1 MALTTAQA
9 AGFLNETLTKLGN
22 DYQIDTTSDSTI
34 TEGFKTVGAFPPALK
49 SNLLDM
55 QTLILVQRAYSSM
68 FTESKNPTRRFWR
81 DAIDYGGGM
90 RETFIKLIEA
100 EDSYWAE
107 DFDGSEADDT
117 LADTISRDLVKFK
130 KDEVINKVH
139 PVNKKF
145 RIKMSIS
152 DLEYAKVFTPD
163 GYASFV
169 DRKMATFQESAEAH
183 LMDIAISVMKDMVE
197 NNHII
202 FNSGH
207 ELNTANGVT
216 TFVEALNTTADGM
229 ATLSDTF
236 NFDGVRTTSSPDDL
250 YLVTTPEVF
259 NRIKSR
265 GYSNAFNLAEYENKN
280 KIIMLP
286 AGTSLGTHEGKS
298 VGAMLVDYRAILLAV
313 KYWEVQPFIVGN
325 TDYRNTFLKAQLV
338 TGYTEF
344 FNAVAFVTGDVDFF
358 TDAQQGYATIMVSGY
373 AHNYTDP
380 GLKSHTTF
388 INGKRLTEYMI
399 SKDQRPLVEAT
410 DNDNWTFAIQ
420 VPVGSLLEYYDRD
433 YYEGYPIE
441 FRSIDLLGGGVIEMR
456 AKRNNIIDGF
466 PTKMELYITKDMY
479 AFEFV
484 NSGSSGGGLGG
495 GGLSGIQGET

>member
-9 AGFLNETLTKLGN
+9 AEYLNETLEKLGN
-22 DYQIDTTSDSTI
+22 DYQIDTTSDATL
-34 TEGFKTVGAFPPALK
+34 TEGFKTVGAFPPAMK
-49 SNLLDM
+49 SNILDM

-68 FTESKNPTRRFWR
+68 FDTSKNPTRRFWR

-90 RETFIKLIEA
+90 RETFVKLIEA

-107 DFDGSEADDT
+107 DFDGSESDSE
-117 LADTISRDLVKFK
+117 LADKISRDLIKFK
-130 KDEVINKVH
+130 KDEVINKIH

-169 DRKMATFQESAEAH
+169 DRKMANFQESAEAH
-183 LMDIAISVMKDMVE
+183 LMDIAIGVMKDMIE
-197 NNHII
+197 NNHVI
-202 FNSGH
+202 FNDGH

-229 ATLSDTF
+229 ATLSDAY
-236 NFDGVRTTSSPDDL
+236 NFDGVRTVSTSDDL

-286 AGTSLGTHEGKS
+286 AGTVLGSHEGKS
-298 VGAMLVDYRAILLAV
+298 IGAMLVDYRAILLAV
-313 KYWEVQPFIVGN
+313 KYWEVQPFIVSN

-358 TDAQQGYATIMVSGY
+358 TDAQQGYATIMVSGVS
-373 AHNYTDP
+373 YTQ
-380 GLKSHTTF
+380 LNRTIKV
-388 INGKRLTEYMI
+388 NGKNLEDYAIYKGDMKLNVYPGEGY
-399 SKDQRPLVEAT
+399 S
-410 DNDNWTFAIQ
+410 TFAVQI
-420 VPVGSLLEYYDRD
+420 PVGSFVEAIYYNADDPEIDNVTFDRI
-433 YYEGYPIE
+433 GLI
-441 FRSIDLLGGGVIEMR
+441 GNGVIEMR
-456 AKRNNIIDGF
+456 PKNNF
-466 PTKMELYITKDMY
+466 MPVVQREPVPVEFYVTANMVS
-479 AFEFV
+479 FEFT
-484 NSGSSGGGLGG
+484 NTSSGMGGLGG

>member
-9 AGFLNETLTKLGN
+9 AGYLNETLTKLGN
-22 DYQIDTTSDSTI
+22 DYQIDTTSDATI

-107 DFDGSEADDT
+107 DFDGSESDDT
-117 LADTISRDLVKFK
+117 LADAISRDLVKFK
-130 KDEVINKVH
+130 KDDVINKVH

-183 LMDIAISVMKDMVE
+183 LMDIAISVMKNMVE

-358 TDAQQGYATIMVSGY
+358 TDAQEGYATIMVSGT
-373 AHNYTDP
+373 NYDQSKRTI
-380 GLKSHTTF
+380 KV
-388 INGKRLTEYMI
+388 NGRNIEDYMI
-399 SKDQRPLVEAT
+399 YKDPDCLKAAGYSGNSV
-410 DNDNWTFAIQ
+410 FAIQ
-420 VPVGSLLEYYDRD
+420 VPVGSFVEAICYFPDTEPTDNIDFAIIGLIGGSSIEVRPKNNYSKVTPKKNV
-433 YYEGYPIE
+433 PIE
-441 FRSIDLLGGGVIEMR
+441 FYVTANMVS
-456 AKRNNIIDGF
+456 
-466 PTKMELYITKDMY
+466 
-479 AFEFV
+479 FEFE
-484 NSGSSGGGLGG
+484 NTSSGMGGLGG

>member
-9 AGFLNETLTKLGN
+9 AGYLNETLTKLGN
-22 DYQIDTTSDSTI
+22 DYQIDTTSDATI

-107 DFDGSEADDT
+107 DFDGSETDDT
-117 LADTISRDLVKFK
+117 LADAISRDLVKFK
-130 KDEVINKVH
+130 KDDVINKVH

-202 FNSGH
+202 FHSGH

-358 TDAQQGYATIMVSGY
+358 TDAQEGYATIMVSGY
-373 AHNYTDP
+373 AHDYKAT
-380 GLKSHTTF
+380 GGAQTTY
-388 INGKRLTEYMI
+388 INGKRLTEYLVADI
-399 SKDQRPLVEAT
+399 KDKVENT
-410 DNDNWTFAIQ
+410 HVDNWSFAIQ
-420 VPVGSLLEYYDRD
+420 VPVGSYLEYTVNQVSSD
-433 YYEGYPIE
+433 YQTQ
-441 FRSIDLLGGGVIEMR
+441 FKMIDLLGGGAIEMQP
-456 AKRNNIIDGF
+456 KCEMQLVEGPYTIG
-466 PTKMELYITKDMY
+466 LYITKDMY
-479 AFEFV
+479 AFEYV
-484 NSGSSGGGLGG
+484 NSGSSMGGLGG

>member
-9 AGFLNETLTKLGN
+9 AEYLNETLEKLGN
-22 DYQIDTTSDSTI
+22 DYQIDTTSDATL
-34 TEGFKTVGAFPPALK
+34 TEGFKTVGAFPPAMK
-49 SNLLDM
+49 SNILDM

-68 FTESKNPTRRFWR
+68 FDSSKNPTRRFWR

-90 RETFIKLIEA
+90 RETFVKLIEA
-100 EDSYWAE
+100 EDSFWAE
-107 DFDGSEADDT
+107 DFDGSESDSD
-117 LADTISRDLVKFK
+117 LADKISRDLVKFK
-130 KDEVINKVH
+130 KDEVINKIH

-145 RIKMSIS
+145 RLKMSIS

-169 DRKMATFQESAEAH
+169 DRKMTNFQESAEAH
-183 LMDIAISVMKDMVE
+183 LMDIAIGVMKDMIT
-197 NNHII
+197 NNHVI
-202 FNSGH
+202 FNAGH

-229 ATLSDTF
+229 ATLSDAY
-236 NFDGVRTTSSPDDL
+236 NFDGVRTTSTSDDL

-286 AGTSLGTHEGKS
+286 AGTVLGTHEGKS
-298 VGAMLVDYRAILLAV
+298 IGAMLVDYRAILIAV
-313 KYWEVQPFIVGN
+313 KYWEVQPFIVSN

-358 TDAQQGYATIMVSGY
+358 TDAQQGYANIMVSGISY
-373 AHNYTDP
+373 NDANRSIKVNGRNLEEFAIYKNDDFFETAVEEHTE
-380 GLKSHTTF
+380 TTF
-388 INGKRLTEYMI
+388 AVQL
-399 SKDQRPLVEAT
+399 
-410 DNDNWTFAIQ
+410 
-420 VPVGSLLEYYDRD
+420 PVGSFVEARIDYVRDLASGFTMIGLEGNTSIALIPKIRQS
-433 YYEGYPIE
+433 YYETEDPHSIE
-441 FRSIDLLGGGVIEMR
+441 FYVTANMVS
-456 AKRNNIIDGF
+456 
-466 PTKMELYITKDMY
+466 
-479 AFEFV
+479 FEFA
-484 NSGSSGGGLGG
+484 NTSSGLGGLGG
-495 GGLSGIQGET
+495 GGLSGIQGES

>member
-9 AGFLNETLTKLGN
+9 AGYLNETLTKLGN
-22 DYQIDTTSDSTI
+22 DYQIDTTSDATI

-107 DFDGSEADDT
+107 DFDGSESDDT
-117 LADTISRDLVKFK
+117 LADAISRDLVKFK
-130 KDEVINKVH
+130 KDDVINKVH

-169 DRKMATFQESAEAH
+169 ERKMATFQESAEAH
-183 LMDIAISVMKDMVE
+183 LMDLAISVMKDMVE
-197 NNHII
+197 NDHII

-229 ATLSDTF
+229 ATLSDAF

-358 TDAQQGYATIMVSGY
+358 TDAQEGYATIMVSGY
-373 AHNYTDP
+373 AHDYKAASGVQSTY
-380 GLKSHTTF
+380 
-388 INGKRLTEYMI
+388 INGKRLTEYLVADI
-399 SKDQRPLVEAT
+399 KDKVENT
-410 DNDNWTFAIQ
+410 HVDNWSFAIQ
-420 VPVGSLLEYYDRD
+420 VPVGSYLEYTVNQVSSD
-433 YYEGYPIE
+433 YQTQ
-441 FRSIDLLGGGVIEMR
+441 FKMIDLLGGGVIEMQP
-456 AKRNNIIDGF
+456 KCEMQLVEGPYTIG
-466 PTKMELYITKDMY
+466 LYITKDMY
-479 AFEFV
+479 AFEYV
-484 NSGSSGGGLGG
+484 NSGSSMGGLGG

>member
-9 AGFLNETLTKLGN
+9 AGYLNETLTKLGN
-22 DYQIDTTSDSTI
+22 DYQIDTTSDATI

-130 KDEVINKVH
+130 KDDVINKVH

-358 TDAQQGYATIMVSGY
+358 TDAQEGFATIMVSGY
-373 AHNYTDP
+373 AHDYNAA
-380 GLKSHTTF
+380 GGVQTTY
-388 INGKRLTEYMI
+388 INGKRLTEYLVADI
-399 SKDQRPLVEAT
+399 KDMVENT
-410 DNDNWTFAIQ
+410 HVDNWSFAIQ
-420 VPVGSLLEYYDRD
+420 VPVGSYLEYTVNQVSSD
-433 YYEGYPIE
+433 YQTQ
-441 FRSIDLLGGGVIEMR
+441 FKMIDLLGGGVIEMQP
-456 AKRNNIIDGF
+456 KREMQLVEGPYTIG
-466 PTKMELYITKDMY
+466 LYITKDMY
-479 AFEFV
+479 AFEYV
-484 NSGSSGGGLGG
+484 NSGSSMGGLGG